1 MKAAADSARPPLRVG
16 LTGGVASGK
25 STVSALFAGLGVPVI
40 DADLIAREV
49 VAPGTALRARLFE
62 LFGEAIRGPD
72 GGLDR
77 AALRRLVFAQETRR
91 RELEA
96 LLHPAIRERAEQLAA
111 EAMGPYQLHVNP
123 LMVET
128 REAARYDRV
137 LVVDCPESLQYE
149 RLRARDGCSPVE
161 ARAMLEAQVS
171 RAARLAIADDL
182 IRNDAGLPELQ
193 PRVEALHQH
202 YLQLAAAAPT
212 GPAL

>member
-1 MKAAADSARPPLRVG
+1 MRAAAQATRPPLRVG

-25 STVSALFAGLGVPVI
+25 SSVSALFAALGVAVI

-49 VAPGTALRARLFE
+49 VGPGTALRARLFE
-62 LFGEAIRGPD
+62 VFGETIRGPD

-77 AALRRLVFAQETRR
+77 AALRRLIFAHEARR

-96 LLHPAIRERAEQLAA
+96 LLHPAIRERTEQLAA
-111 EAMGPYQLHVNP
+111 QASGPYQLHVNP

-128 REAARYDRV
+128 REAALYDRV

-161 ARAMLEAQVS
+161 ARAMLEAQAS
-171 RAARLAIADDL
+171 RAARLAIADDV
-182 IRNDAGLPELQ
+182 IRNDEGLPALQ
-193 PRVEALHQH
+193 PRVEALHQR
-202 YLQLAAAAPT
+202 YLQLAAQT
-212 GPAL
+212 LSGPAL

>member
-1 MKAAADSARPPLRVG
+1 MNPAAESTRPPLRVG

-25 STVSALFAGLGVPVI
+25 SSVSALFAGLGVPVI

-49 VAPGTALRARLFE
+49 VRPGTALRARLFE

-77 AALRRLVFAQETRR
+77 AALRRLVFAHEARR

-111 EAMGPYQLHVNP
+111 RATGPYQLHVNP

-128 REAARYDRV
+128 QEAALYDRV

-161 ARAMLEAQVS
+161 ARAMLEAQAS

-182 IRNDAGLPELQ
+182 IRNDEGLQALE
-193 PRVEALHQH
+193 PRVEALHQR
-202 YLQLAAAAPT
+202 YLQLAAAALS